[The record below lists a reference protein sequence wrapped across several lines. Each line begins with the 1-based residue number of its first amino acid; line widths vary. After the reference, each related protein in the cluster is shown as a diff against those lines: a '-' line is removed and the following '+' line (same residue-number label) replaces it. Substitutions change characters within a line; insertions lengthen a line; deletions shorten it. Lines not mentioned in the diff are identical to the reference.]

1 MSKVHTVGG
10 KRLGW
15 LALTEDE
22 RADERIYSF
31 VAVGEHVVVSDTG
44 MVEGDGDRVCSSK
57 RWYRQKGERKG
68 FNSRPHVCSLS
79 KHLERR
85 VA

>member
-1 MSKVHTVGG
+1 
-10 KRLGW
+10 
-15 LALTEDE
+15 
-22 RADERIYSF
+22 
-31 VAVGEHVVVSDTG
+31 